1 MAVATATKAFKI
13 PVDLP
18 SRQLSNNSSV
28 FTCTDGVSVPAVFID
43 RKGGGQGYRVV
54 SLLGRGAF
62 GRCYEVRVDN
72 CPELPNWACKT
83 IEKSSMNSR
92 KVVER
97 VKYEMKVMKRLP
109 RHKNVVA
116 FNHIFED
123 IERLYILM
131 EMCTSRTL
139 HDLLQRR
146 KRLTEFES
154 RYFFAQLADGIAAL
168 HKANIIHRDIK
179 HSNLLLDEMNRIKIA
194 DFGLST
200 IVDAAGDRKLSFL
213 GTPNF
218 LAPELVTRDGQGH
231 SFGVDVWAAGVLLY
245 VMLYGR
251 PPFSIN
257 RANGNTNLQQL
268 YHRIVDQ
275 QIVFP
280 TEPYTSQSVQDLINR
295 LCCKGELKR
304 LSAADI
310 CGDAWF
316 LIHADSSV
324 PKFMPNSVFDV
335 PIRNLHEYRRA
346 TAGMGVIE
354 PQQQEKQLAAVVPV
368 KKIAE
373 LAKGNEHKP
382 VRRPL
387 EPIPENEVRILPS
400 RNPLNRPSVK
410 TRGQTG
416 ARADEAGKEN
426 QQLGVDQ
433 QLERMRLADRKT
445 CSSQPQA
452 YGLRPR
458 TSKPD
463 SSHQVHQ
470 ANERSNVISKSEAE
484 TAERCQ
490 VQAEFGRVTKLSEGY
505 IPSILR
511 WKERL
516 QMFCAQTEQYL
527 RRSSSELEAEL
538 YASAPDKT
546 VEVERENDYPRVGM
560 YLLNWMALTK
570 YGLGFRL
577 SDGTTGT
584 LFNDNT
590 SLLRIHEP
598 ESYVY
603 VRPYENRSSIGHY
616 SASDFP
622 PQLDKKQRLL
632 HSFGHKIAKSFSA
645 RVDRDICA
653 DNREPGIVKCL
664 LQALATNVGM
674 VFLLTGNVLQF
685 NMRNHSKL
693 FLYKD
698 AHIFYKNPDG
708 GKWHFDLRQGPE
720 MLIRN
725 ATIDIEQFLLC
736 LGYAQKVLATW
747 NLPFHAKTQAA
758 K

>member
-1 MAVATATKAFKI
+1 
-13 PVDLP
+13 
-18 SRQLSNNSSV
+18 
-28 FTCTDGVSVPAVFID
+28 
-43 RKGGGQGYRVV
+43 
-54 SLLGRGAF
+54 
-62 GRCYEVRVDN
+62 
-72 CPELPNWACKT
+72 
-83 IEKSSMNSR
+83 MNSR

-200 IVDAAGDRKLSFL
+200 IVDAPSDRKLSFL

-257 RANGNTNLQQL
+257 RNNGNTNLQQL

-275 QIVFP
+275 QIIFP
-280 TEPYTSQSVQDLINR
+280 TDPHTSSSAQDLISQ
-295 LCCKGELKR
+295 LCCKGELDR
-304 LSAADI
+304 LSASDI
-310 CGDAWF
+310 CSDAWF

-335 PIRNLHEYRRA
+335 PIRNLTEYKHA
-346 TAGMGVIE
+346 TAGIGVSK
-354 PQQQEKQLAAVVPV
+354 PLQQEQGQQAVDASV
-368 KKIAE
+368 KKIAP
-373 LAKGNEHKP
+373 LATRNRLKP

-387 EPIPENEVRILPS
+387 ERIPENEIRELPS
-400 RNPLNRPSVK
+400 RNVQSKPSIK
-410 TRGQTG
+410 TRGQ
-416 ARADEAGKEN
+416 ARARVDEAEKEN
-426 QQLGVDQ
+426 QNLRVDH
-433 QLERMRLADRKT
+433 QLERMRLADCKT
-445 CSSQPQA
+445 HSSQPQVYA
-452 YGLRPR
+452 LRPR
-458 TSKPD
+458 ASKAD
-463 SSHQVHQ
+463 NSRQDHQ
-470 ANERSNVISKSEAE
+470 ANGCSNGISKPEAE
-484 TAERCQ
+484 TTGRCQ

-527 RRSSSELEAEL
+527 RRPPSELEEEL
-538 YASAPDKT
+538 YASATDKAVA
-546 VEVERENDYPRVGM
+546 VESENDYPRVGM
-560 YLLNWMALTK
+560 YVLNWMALTK

-590 SLLRIHEP
+590 SLLRVHEP

-616 SASDFP
+616 SVSDFP

-645 RVDRDICA
+645 RIDRDICA
-653 DNREPGIVKCL
+653 DSREPGIVKCL

-736 LGYAQKVLATW
+736 LSYAQKVLATW
-747 NLPFHAKTQAA
+747 NLPCHANTQAA